1 MDSGRERRISRKRLS
16 MRGERAKRR
25 ERRVADEL
33 PTDAPAIPEPAI
45 GAAPPRSANRRR
57 ASAPVEKTS
66 AAATDTPPPGA
77 TDDAG
82 LTNTLPVATS
92 VVRLDPGLYA
102 VEITAEPTAEDGG
115 TPRPPLVW
123 LAQAPSG
130 PGPRLDL
137 LTVGGSGDQWLDDTD
152 KIVAVRSPASGSI
165 LMATAFGS
173 PDRPPVSP
181 SIIVRPL
188 AEAAPQIQVR
198 AAPPAMAQ
206 ARPATPAPMPVIR
219 APAEIRIEVTAHI
232 ERVGDRAFPGST
244 WVGTPGAQQRVE
256 GFSIRPLQE
265 LQPSEIEYKAL
276 HPGGVETEWLP
287 GPQFC
292 GTRGQS
298 LPITGFAIRIAP
310 HVQDQFSVIYQAA
323 FFRSGITEPRRNG
336 APCLPRLHGDALE
349 AINIRIVQARL
360 G

>member
-1 MDSGRERRISRKRLS
+1 

-25 ERRVADEL
+25 ERVVTHEL
-33 PTDAPAIPEPAI
+33 PADPPAIPEPAV
-45 GAAPPRSANRRR
+45 AEAKPRSGSRRR
-57 ASAPVEKTS
+57 ATAPAGKRGGAETAVPTPP
-66 AAATDTPPPGA
+66 AAAG
-77 TDDAG
+77 DAG
-82 LTNTLPVATS
+82 LADTLPVATS

-102 VEITAEPTAEDGG
+102 VEITTEPAPAEDGAS
-115 TPRPPLVW
+115 RPPLVW
-123 LAQAPSG
+123 VAQAPSG
-130 PGPRLDL
+130 PGARLDL
-137 LTVGGSGDQWLDDTD
+137 LTAGGSGDQWLDATD
-152 KIVAVRSPASGSI
+152 KIVAVRSPAGGTI

-173 PDRPPVSP
+173 PDRPPASP
-181 SIIVRPL
+181 AIVVRPL

-198 AAPPAMAQ
+198 AAPPVMAAAPPAPAA
-206 ARPATPAPMPVIR
+206 ARPVTPAPAPMPVTR

-232 ERVGDRAFPGST
+232 ERVGDRTFPGST
-244 WVGTPGAQQRVE
+244 WVGTPGAQHRVE

-276 HPGGVETEWLP
+276 HPGGIETEWLP

-323 FFRSGITEPRRNG
+323 FFRSGITEARRNG

-349 AINIRIVQARL
+349 AINIRIVQARA